1 MNINLIIGIIAITWL
16 VILTIFVVWL
26 YLNLKGLIV
35 DAKKKDFLKLFK
47 EIQDIQNNNKM
58 DIVNFR
64 KEFSEFKNISKSD
77 ISKVGII
84 KFNPF
89 SETGGDHSF
98 SLTLLDGRKNG
109 IIITSLHTR
118 ERTRVYLKEVF
129 DGRSKIDL
137 SNEERKSLNIALK
150 N

>member
-16 VILTIFVVWL
+16 IVLTIFIAWL
-26 YLNLKGLIV
+26 YFNIKGLIV
-35 DAKKKDFLKLFK
+35 DAKKKDFIKLFK
-47 EIQDIQNNNKM
+47 EIQNIQNSNKTDM
-58 DIVNFR
+58 FNFR

-98 SLTLLDGRKNG
+98 SLALLDGHKNG

-118 ERTRVYLKEVF
+118 ERTRVYLKEIF
-129 DGRSKIDL
+129 DGKSKIDL
-137 SNEERKSLNIALK
+137 SNEEKKALNIALK